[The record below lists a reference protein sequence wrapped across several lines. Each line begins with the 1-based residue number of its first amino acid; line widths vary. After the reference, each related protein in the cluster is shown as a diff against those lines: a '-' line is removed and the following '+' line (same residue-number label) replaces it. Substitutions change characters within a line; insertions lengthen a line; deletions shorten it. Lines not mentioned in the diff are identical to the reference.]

1 MVLAPERLHVGHTLP
16 PSARNTP
23 ASTPADYA
31 GSAGGEM
38 RLEGKVAI
46 VSGGGTGIGAATA
59 RLFAREG
66 AGVVVTGRRPK
77 PIEAVAAETGGLPV
91 PGDVTEPGQA
101 EAAVSAAVDRFG
113 ALDIVVANAGVGFG
127 GSAGD
132 VDDERWQR
140 TIDVNLTGTL
150 RLVRA
155 AIPRLIE
162 RGGGSIVL
170 VSSTSGLVSATD
182 SAAYV
187 TSKHALLGLAR
198 SLAVDYG
205 PRGIR
210 ANALCPGWVVT
221 PMGDEEMDAL
231 AGRRDITR
239 EEAYAL
245 TNATVPLR
253 RPASPEEIAACV
265 LFLASDESSIVTGS
279 VLVADGGGTAADIAT
294 IPFDQSGH

>member
-1 MVLAPERLHVGHTLP
+1 
-16 PSARNTP
+16 
-23 ASTPADYA
+23 
-31 GSAGGEM
+31 M

-66 AGVVVTGRRPK
+66 AHVVVTGRRPE
-77 PIEAVAAETGGLPV
+77 PLEAVASETAGLAA
-91 PGDVTEPGQA
+91 PGDVTEPGRA
-101 EAAVSAAVDRFG
+101 EAAVSAAIDRFG
-113 ALDIVVANAGVGFG
+113 GLDVVVANAGAGFG

-140 TIDVNLTGTL
+140 TLDVNLTGTL

-155 AIPRLIE
+155 ALPHLIE

-170 VSSTSGLVSATD
+170 VSSTSGLVSSTE

-210 ANALCPGWVVT
+210 ANAVCPGWVVT
-221 PMGDEEMDAL
+221 PMGDGEMDAL
-231 AGRRDITR
+231 AARRGITR
-239 EEAYAL
+239 SEAYAL
-245 TNATVPLR
+245 TTATVPLR
-253 RPASPEEIAACV
+253 RPATPDEIAACV

-294 IPFDQSGH
+294 IPFDHEVI